1 MGKRT
6 DDIKATHAALQDA
19 LAEHADAIIKGSDQ
33 AIDET
38 REKVIR
44 TGIAHRA
51 ALIVPHVPE
60 CIFTGEAQPWENGEM
75 VKLIVTHLTLLHKD
89 PEMESGMRVDSREL
103 APHEAVEFYTT
114 RAIARE
120 KFGLNV

>member
-1 MGKRT
+1 MSKRT
-6 DDIKATHAALQDA
+6 DDIKATHATLQAA
-19 LAEHADAIIKGSDQ
+19 LAKYNDAVTNNQGVNAAHGKVLAAADAHTK
-33 AIDET
+33 
-38 REKVIR
+38 
-44 TGIAHRA
+44 
-51 ALIVPHVPE
+51 ALAVPHVPE
-60 CIFTGEAQPWENGEM
+60 CIFTGEARPWENGEM

-89 PEMESGMRVDSREL
+89 PETESGMRVDSREL